1 MRLNISNMRL
11 YIAVYEARN
20 IARVSEKMFLSHQA
34 VSKRIAS
41 IESELGASLFTR
53 VSGGT
58 GGLLP
63 TQAGTDVYR
72 SLKSIIA
79 TYDEMVRGLPSSRY
93 GTETLRI
100 AVEFYDATSLNTEK
114 LFHFDEVSQGRVSV
128 DVKYCTSDD
137 CYYRLMNNQ
146 ADVAITNAPAMRRHE
161 FTTYELSESDAV
173 MMMGASNPLAEK
185 SVLETRDLESQ
196 TVLGIVGCEWTSRS
210 IEDAFTKHGVHPN
223 MENVSFTTDALVALL
238 LNGRGYHIA
247 PELYARTFKDA
258 SDIVVRRLPF
268 HVPPFKLS
276 LVLYEKR
283 PLKLYVDEFVEW
295 FLKNA
300 DGIILDEI
308 DTRVR

>member
-1 MRLNISNMRL
+1 MRL

-41 IESELGASLFTR
+41 IESELGAALFTR

-63 TQAGTDVYR
+63 TQAGADVYR
-72 SLKSIIA
+72 SLKSIVA
-79 TYDEMVRGLPSSRY
+79 SYDDMVRDLPSSSY
-93 GTETLRI
+93 ETEILRI

-114 LFHFDEVSQGRVSV
+114 LFAFDEVSQGRVLV

-146 ADVAITNAPAMRRHE
+146 ADAAITNAPMMRQHE

-173 MMMGASNPLAEK
+173 MMMGASNPLAK
-185 SVLETRDLESQ
+185 KAVLEPGDLESQ
-196 TVLGIVGCEWTSRS
+196 TIMSIVGCEWTTRS
-210 IEDAFTKHGVHPN
+210 VDDAFAREGLHPSR
-223 MENVSFTTDALVALL
+223 ESVSFTTDAIVALL
-238 LNGRGYHIA
+238 SSGRGYHIA
-247 PELYARTFKDA
+247 PEIYARAFKDT
-258 SDIVVRRLPF
+258 SDIVVRHFPF
-268 HVPPFKLS
+268 PVPPFKLS

-295 FLKNA
+295 FLTNA
-300 DGIILDEI
+300 HDIIAMK
-308 DTRVR
+308 